1 MRLILLWLLNACAL
15 LAVAYLMPASI
26 QLASFGT
33 AMIAAV
39 LLGLVN
45 TALRPLLVLL
55 TLPVTLLSFGLF
67 LLVVNGLMFWLAG
80 SLLEGFVV
88 SGFWPG
94 VFGAL
99 LYSIIASLLSSLLT
113 TRKGQ

>member
-15 LAVAYLMPASI
+15 LAVAYVMPASI
-26 QLASFGT
+26 HLASFAT
-33 AMIAAV
+33 AMIAAL

-45 TALRPLLVLL
+45 AALRPLLVLL

-67 LLVVNGLMFWLAG
+67 LFVINGLMFWLAG
-80 SLLEGFVV
+80 SLLDGFVV

-94 VFGAL
+94 VFGAF
-99 LYSIIASLLSSLLT
+99 LYSIIASMLSSLLT
-113 TRKGQ
+113 IRKGK